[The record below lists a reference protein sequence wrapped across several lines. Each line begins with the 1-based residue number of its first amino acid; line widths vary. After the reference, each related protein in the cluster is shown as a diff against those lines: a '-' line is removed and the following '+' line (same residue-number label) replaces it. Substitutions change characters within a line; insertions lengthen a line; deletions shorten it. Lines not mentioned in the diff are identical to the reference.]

1 MIVANKSKRKQ
12 TSVELD
18 IFTKIM
24 LIIFVTVVS
33 YLAFFLL
40 LRSLFYGQP
49 RSMHEMMEGMM
60 YFDTYM
66 MLLNL
71 GSLSLAL
78 GVGLFLSLHIRTK
91 SKKRDELEVIRRV
104 LSEDERMILDE
115 VRRAGRILRTL

>member
-1 MIVANKSKRKQ
+1 MANKSKRKQ

-71 GSLSLAL
+71 AH
-78 GVGLFLSLHIRTK
+78 FL
-91 SKKRDELEVIRRV
+91 
-104 LSEDERMILDE
+104 
-115 VRRAGRILRTL
+115 